1 MDDQKKRTEL
11 VLAISNLVSLLST
24 DEKTA
29 ILSKVSGSEQDFQIP
44 LSIFKT
50 RKISGLEAIS
60 VYLKENHKVNE
71 ISKVLNRKPT
81 TIYPSFKSAK
91 NKLDGEMVR
100 VDSLSLLIPISTFSD
115 RKYSVLESVVAY
127 LKEQQNYSLSKI
139 AELLNRSYS
148 TVKTVYQRYKL
159 KC

>member
-50 RKISGLEAIS
+50 RKISGLEVIS

-81 TIYPSFKSAK
+81 TIYTSFKSAK
-91 NKLDGEMVR
+91 RKLDGEMAR
-100 VDSLSLLIPISTFSD
+100 VDSLSLLIPISTFAD
-115 RKYSVLESVVAY
+115 RNFSVLESAVAY